1 MNKFNIFLLVIVM
14 GSAFGIVI
22 LRDETRKN
30 YIELEQSRKQTTN
43 LNDEYA
49 RLVLEQINLSK
60 HMVIEEQALKQGLH
74 APTVDEI
81 SVLEP

>member
-1 MNKFNIFLLVIVM
+1 MVM
-14 GSAFGIVI
+14 ASAFGIVI

-30 YIELEQSRKQTTN
+30 FIELEQSRKETTN

-60 HMVIEEQALKQGLH
+60 HMAIEAQALSQGLH

-81 SVLEP
+81 SILEP